1 MTTDSPLLLI
11 VDDDATARQ
20 VAQAFLSREGY
31 TFRHAAGGEA
41 ALSSVEEQEP
51 DLILLDVMMPGI
63 DGFEVC
69 RLIRQR
75 NTQAYL
81 PIIMLTALDNPNE
94 VAKGLDAGADDFITK
109 PARRLELRARVRSML
124 RIRQQHMAI
133 VQQANQLEELNNQ
146 REDLVRMVVHDLRSP
161 VTAVQLAASALLA
174 NEAVA
179 RADTDGDL
187 TLIKEEARR
196 VGNYLEEILLLA
208 RKEEGRLSL
217 SFSRVDLSELTRET
231 IHALMPVAKAR
242 KQRIVLEPAPQGAA
256 VILGDAALLRR
267 VVDNLLTN
275 GIKFSPP
282 ESLIEVLV
290 SVQGGQ
296 VALDVLDEG
305 PGVPEHMRKRI
316 FEKYEIVKVRAAGG
330 PQTGLGLA
338 FSRTVVEAH
347 GGYISCLP
355 REGKGS
361 QFHVTFIAAP
371 TLNGDGS

>member
-282 ESLIEVLV
+282 ESLIEVRV

-305 PGVPEHMRKRI
+305 
-316 FEKYEIVKVRAAGG
+316 
-330 PQTGLGLA
+330 
-338 FSRTVVEAH
+338 
-347 GGYISCLP
+347 
-355 REGKGS
+355 
-361 QFHVTFIAAP
+361 
-371 TLNGDGS
+371 

>member
-1 MTTDSPLLLI
+1 
-11 VDDDATARQ
+11 
-20 VAQAFLSREGY
+20 
-31 TFRHAAGGEA
+31 
-41 ALSSVEEQEP
+41 
-51 DLILLDVMMPGI
+51 
-63 DGFEVC
+63 
-69 RLIRQR
+69 
-75 NTQAYL
+75 
-81 PIIMLTALDNPNE
+81 MLTALDNPNE

-282 ESLIEVLV
+282 ESLIEVRV